1 MKDKNNVNTALDAI
15 LNSRCTN
22 RNICPVK
29 DIMASYTD
37 KWSMYAILLLG
48 QKKTLRFNQL
58 RSLITG
64 ISQRMLTVTLRS
76 LEKDGIVARFISPEI
91 PQKIEYSLTELGQGL
106 FHQLVG
112 LATWAKENVERIMK
126 AREKLDRSF

>member
-91 PQKIEYSLTELGQGL
+91 PQKIEYSLTELGQSL

-126 AREKLDRSF
+126 AREKLERSF

>member
-126 AREKLDRSF
+126 AREKLERSF

>member
-29 DIMASYTD
+29 DIMAAYTD

-126 AREKLDRSF
+126 AREKLERSF